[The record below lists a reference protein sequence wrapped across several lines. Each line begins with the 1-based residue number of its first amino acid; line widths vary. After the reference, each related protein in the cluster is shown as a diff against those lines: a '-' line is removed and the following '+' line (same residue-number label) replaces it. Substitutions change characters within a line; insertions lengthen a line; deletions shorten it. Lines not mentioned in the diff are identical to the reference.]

1 MNHPF
6 VFDNGDGDLRAKVL
20 HEGRKISFRLSSHAL
35 SFASP
40 VWKKLVFPPFP
51 LLTSR
56 TDGEEPN
63 SKKSCVANE
72 PFPDIELDFTED
84 YSEALLVLLR
94 IAYLQFSNIPSNLPY
109 VILYNVAALC
119 DKYNCI
125 KLVKPW
131 LKDWLKDEQ
140 YEAHL
145 PFQWGWLWIAYCF
158 GRRKL
163 FYDMVNVLVLSAC
176 IGDDNECLIIEEN
189 FACTSGTEVQVNSY
203 PLEKEG
209 CPLPPGMPGE
219 ILAIRATMVNR
230 LLKDLRCIMDGL
242 LSNSA
247 RFSCKLWCE
256 ETCRSVLYGILARKL
271 KCHGLWPLPDA
282 ETVVESPYE
291 LYKII
296 QWSLNEAR
304 MAHQAIKISHNSSTC
319 KTRENWYRFVISF
332 EYDIAFFS
340 LSDEKSIHVKDD
352 VQLRFRRGLDR
363 AIEDIGYIDYPCD
376 PSKDIEDGLKADMLD
391 LLQQQHEAFGEH
403 EWMKNYAEPP
413 DIFEPTAE

>member
-6 VFDNGDGDLRAKVL
+6 VFDNGDGDVRAKVFY
-20 HEGRKISFRLSSHAL
+20 EGREVSFKLSSHAL

-40 VWKKLVFPPFP
+40 VWKKLIFPPFP
-51 LLTSR
+51 LPTSR

-72 PFPDIELDFTED
+72 PFTDIELDFTED
-84 YSEALLVLLR
+84 NAEALLVLLR
-94 IAYLQFSNIPSNLPY
+94 IAYLQFSTVPSNLPY
-109 VILYNVAALC
+109 VILYNVTVIC
-119 DKYNCI
+119 DKYNCT

-145 PFQWGWLWIAYCF
+145 PRQEGWLWIAYCF

-176 IGDDNECLIIEEN
+176 IGHDNECLIIEEN
-189 FACTSGTEVQVNSY
+189 FASTSGTEVEVNSY
-203 PLEKEG
+203 PLEEEG
-209 CPLPPGMPGE
+209 CPLPPGMTEE
-219 ILAIRATMVNR
+219 ILAIRTTMVNR
-230 LLKDLRCIMDGL
+230 LFRSLHFIMDGL

-247 RFSCKLWCE
+247 AFSRSCRLWCE
-256 ETCRSVLYGILARKL
+256 ETCRSVLFGILARKL
-271 KCHGLWPLPDA
+271 KSYGLWPIPDA

-296 QWSLNEAR
+296 QWSLNEAQ
-304 MAHQAIKISHNSSTC
+304 MAHRAIKIPHNSLTC
-319 KTRENWYRFVISF
+319 KTRRNWYGFVF
-332 EYDIAFFS
+332 PFAYDITFFS

-363 AIEDIGYIDYPCD
+363 AIEDIGPIDCPSN
-376 PSKDIEDGLKADMLD
+376 PSKDLGDVLRADMLNI
-391 LLQQQHEAFGEH
+391 LQLQCE
-403 EWMKNYAEPP
+403 NS
-413 DIFEPTAE
+413 